1 MASAE
6 QFEPLQRWLRQ
17 ALQAGVEQ
25 VACTRT
31 ANTCTNLL
39 KLWPALWGFRLTG
52 QRVHRA
58 AMFRSSARLLGGEY
72 VPFGQPARQVS
83 FADEDC
89 VVCGHDCW
97 LGVGQAV

>member
-1 MASAE
+1 MFRWRARGMASAE

-25 VACTRT
+25 VVCTRT
-31 ANTCTNLL
+31 ANTCANLL

-58 AMFRSSARLLGGEY
+58 AMFRSPARL
-72 VPFGQPARQVS
+72 PA
-83 FADEDC
+83 
-89 VVCGHDCW
+89 G
-97 LGVGQAV
+97 